1 MTYQIVTRSTDPQVV
16 DLSDWRARYHQAL
29 GADDGQPVQEVR
41 APTKAVW
48 LTQQAIE
55 ASVRDYA
62 RGLKLKGPQI
72 AACIARAVRVYRAG
86 HSAATSIQRGK
97 QAADQLRPDSDPTLD
112 R

>member
-16 DLSDWRARYHQAL
+16 NISDWRARYHQAL
-29 GADDGQPVQEVR
+29 GADDGRPVQEVR
-41 APTKAVW
+41 APIKAVW

-62 RGLKLKGPQI
+62 RGLRLKGPQI
-72 AACIARAVRVYRAG
+72 AASIARAVRVYRAG
-86 HSAATSIQRGK
+86 HSAATAIQRGK
-97 QAADQLRPDSDPTLD
+97 QAADQLRA